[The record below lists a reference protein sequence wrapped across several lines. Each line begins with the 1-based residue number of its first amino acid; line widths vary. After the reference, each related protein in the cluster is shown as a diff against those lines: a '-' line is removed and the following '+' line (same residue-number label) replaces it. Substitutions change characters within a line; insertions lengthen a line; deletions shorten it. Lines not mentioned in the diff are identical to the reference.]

1 MTTSVH
7 RSVLNLV
14 GGQWLSSPEHLE
26 VRNPADT
33 RELVAT
39 VPSMD
44 ARACTPPSTP
54 PSKAATPGEGRARW
68 TADVSFSAPPSSSAT
83 VRTSSAGRLTLEMGK
98 TLAEARGEVG
108 KAADFFEYYGGLGR
122 AERGSL
128 LVPREPR
135 RDVVDRA

>member
-33 RELVAT
+33 RDLVAT

-44 ARACTPPSTP
+44 ALDVQ
-54 PSKAATPGEGRARW
+54 AAFEAAEQGA
-68 TADVSFSAPPSSSAT
+68 TAWR
-83 VRTSSAGRLTLEMGK
+83 RTSQ
-98 TLAEARGEVG
+98 
-108 KAADFFEYYGGLGR
+108 
-122 AERGSL
+122 
-128 LVPREPR
+128 
-135 RDVVDRA
+135 VDRGRDTSPRSPAPT